1 MAHPFW
7 TAAAVTVAFAALARL
22 LRGVTSSGAIAGGV
36 VCFALY
42 AFAGPAAFAALVSV
56 FVLTWSAT
64 RLGYSSKSR
73 LGVAERREGR
83 KASQVL
89 ANLAVAGVC
98 ALLYAVSHR
107 VAFLMGVVAAL
118 SEAAADTVSSE
129 IGQAR
134 GHAAHLITNWQQVRA
149 GTDGGVSLAGTASG
163 VVAALVVGSVCAVT
177 HLLPWGQSL
186 IAAAAGIA
194 GMLADSYLGALF
206 ERRQKLS
213 NDIVN
218 LLSTAIAAGLAI
230 ILAG

>member
-89 ANLAVAGVC
+89 ANLAVAGVG

-107 VAFLMGVVAAL
+107 VAFLMAVVAAL

-134 GHAAHLITNWQQVRA
+134 GHAAHLITNWQQVPA
-149 GTDGGVSLAGTASG
+149 GTDGGVSLAGTASV
-163 VVAALVVGSVCAVT
+163 VVAALVDGSVCAVT

-186 IAAAAGIA
+186 IAAAAGVA

>member
-1 MAHPFW
+1 MAHPYW
-7 TAAAVTVAFAALARL
+7 TAAAVTVGFAALARL
-22 LRGVTSSGAIAGGV
+22 LRGVTGPGAGAGGL

-83 KASQVL
+83 QASQVL
-89 ANLAVAGVC
+89 ANLAVAGGC
-98 ALLYAVSHR
+98 AVLYGVTHR
-107 VAFLMGVVAAL
+107 VAFLTGIVAAL
-118 SEAAADTVSSE
+118 TEAAADTVSSE

-134 GHAAHLITNWQQVRA
+134 GHAAHLITNWQQVPA
-149 GTDGGVSLAGTASG
+149 GTDGGISLAGTASG
-163 VVAALVVGSVCAVT
+163 VVAALAVGSVCAVT
-177 HLLPWGQSL
+177 HLLPWRQSL
-186 IAAAAGIA
+186 IATAAGVA

-218 LLSTAIAAGLAI
+218 LLSTAVAAVIAI

>member
-1 MAHPFW
+1 M
-7 TAAAVTVAFAALARL
+7 TVAFAALARL
-22 LRGVTSSGAIAGGV
+22 LRGVTGAGAIAGGV

-64 RLGYSSKSR
+64 RLGYSRKSR

-89 ANLAVAGVC
+89 ANLAVAGICSV
-98 ALLYAVSHR
+98 LYALSHR
-107 VAFLMGVVAAL
+107 MAFLMGVVAAL

-134 GHAAHLITNWQQVRA
+134 GHAARLITNWQQVTA
-149 GTDGGVSLAGTASG
+149 GTDGGVSLAGTTSG
-163 VVAALVVGSVCAVT
+163 VAAALVVGSVCAVT
-177 HLLPWGQSL
+177 HLLPWRQSL
-186 IAAAAGIA
+186 IAAAAGVA

-206 ERRQKLS
+206 ERRQRLS

-218 LLSTAIAAGLAI
+218 LLSTTVAAGLAI

>member
-1 MAHPFW
+1 MAYPFW
-7 TAAAVTVAFAALARL
+7 TAAAVTLAFAVLARL
-22 LRGVTSSGAIAGGV
+22 LRGVTGSGAIAGGV

-89 ANLAVAGVC
+89 ANLAVAGLC
-98 ALLYAVSHR
+98 AMVFAVNHR
-107 VAFLMGVVAAL
+107 IASLMGVVAAL

-134 GHAAHLITNWQQVRA
+134 GHAAHLITNWQHVPA
-149 GTDGGVSLAGTASG
+149 GTDGGISLAGTAAG
-163 VVAALVVGSVCAVT
+163 VVAALVVGSVCVAT
-177 HLLPWGQSL
+177 HMLPWGKSL
-186 IAAAAGIA
+186 IAAAAGVM

-218 LLSTAIAAGLAI
+218 LLSTGVAAGLAI
-230 ILAG
+230 LLAG